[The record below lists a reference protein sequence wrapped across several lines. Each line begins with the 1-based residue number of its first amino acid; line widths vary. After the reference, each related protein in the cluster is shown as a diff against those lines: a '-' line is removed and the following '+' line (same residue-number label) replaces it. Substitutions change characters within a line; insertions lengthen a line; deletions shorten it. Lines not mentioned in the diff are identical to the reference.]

1 MQTPDHPL
9 RDQAAESAAPAA
21 SAPPSRTRGR
31 PRAFDREAALSKAMR
46 LFWQKG
52 FEATS
57 LADLTAAMG
66 IASPSLYAAFGSK
79 EALYVEALN
88 HYGATYAWG
97 WKNFL
102 DAATARDAVRAWLMD
117 SAAFLSGSVGD
128 VPLGCMATLSVIG
141 AAGHQELC
149 EQTRAARA
157 APRAVVRT
165 RLEQG
170 MANGEIPASVDL
182 DALAR
187 FVQIVQNG
195 MSLHARD
202 GATRAELEAVADM
215 AMRGWDALVEG

>member
-9 RDQAAESAAPAA
+9 HDEATEPAA
-21 SAPPSRTRGR
+21 NARPPTRSRGR

-79 EALYVEALN
+79 EALFVEALN
-88 HYGATYAWG
+88 HYGATYACG

-102 DAATARDAVRAWLMD
+102 EAATARDAVQAWLMD
-117 SAAFLSGSVGD
+117 SAAFLTGSTDD

-157 APRAVVRT
+157 APRALVRT

-170 MANGEIPASVDL
+170 AANGEIPASVDL

-187 FVQIVQNG
+187 FVQVVQNG

-202 GATRAELEAVADM
+202 GASRAELEAVVKL
-215 AMRGWDALVEG
+215 AMRSWDALVEG

>member
-9 RDQAAESAAPAA
+9 HAEATEPAA
-21 SAPPSRTRGR
+21 NARPPTRARGR

-52 FEATS
+52 YEATS

-79 EALYVEALN
+79 EALFVEALN

-102 DAATARDAVRAWLMD
+102 EAATARDAVQAWLMD
-117 SAAFLSGSVGD
+117 SAAFLTGDIED

-141 AAGHQELC
+141 AAGHQGLC

-157 APRAVVRT
+157 APRTVVRT

-170 MANGEIPASVDL
+170 AANGEIPASVDL

-187 FVQIVQNG
+187 FVQVVQNG

-202 GATRAELEAVADM
+202 GASRAELEAVARM
-215 AMRGWDALVEG
+215 AMRGWDALVAG

>member
-1 MQTPDHPL
+1 MQTPDQPL
-9 RDQAAESAAPAA
+9 HDEAA
-21 SAPPSRTRGR
+21 SPASATRARGR

-52 FEATS
+52 YEATS

-79 EALYVEALN
+79 EALFVEALN

-102 DAATARDAVRAWLMD
+102 DAPTARAAVQAWLMD
-117 SAAFLSGSVGD
+117 SAAFLTGGIED

-141 AAGHQELC
+141 AAGHPELC
-149 EQTRAARA
+149 EQTRTARA
-157 APRAVVRT
+157 APRAVVRK

-170 MANGEIPASVDL
+170 AANGEIPASVDL

-187 FVQIVQNG
+187 FVHIVQNG

-202 GATRAELEAVADM
+202 GASRAELEAAVQV
-215 AMRGWDALVEG
+215 AMRSWDALVEG